1 MYFCIEKFK
10 QNNHM
15 KTKLHFQRIFA
26 TLLLLAVSVLSWG
39 VEHTEVD
46 GIYYIYTNYGF
57 NATVTYKDINYNSYS
72 GNVVIP
78 SSVIGASVNRIGD
91 HAFYNC
97 SNLTSVNIPTSV
109 TSIGERAF
117 SGCSSLHMSFFPVT

>member
-1 MYFCIEKFK
+1 
-10 QNNHM
+10 M

-72 GNVVIP
+72 GKVVIP
-78 SSVIGASVNRIGD
+78 SSVIGANVNRIGD
-91 HAFYNC
+91 RAFYNC
-97 SNLTSVNIPTSV
+97 SDLTSVTIPKSV
-109 TSIGERAF
+109 TSIGNYAF
-117 SGCSSLHMSFFPVT
+117 SDCPKLL